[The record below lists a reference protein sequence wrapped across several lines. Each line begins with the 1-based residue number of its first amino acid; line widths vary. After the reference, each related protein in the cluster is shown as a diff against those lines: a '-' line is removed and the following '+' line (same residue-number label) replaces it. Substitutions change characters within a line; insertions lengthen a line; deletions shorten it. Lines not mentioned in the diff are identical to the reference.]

1 MKYEMYYFIMSL
13 KLKEMIT
20 MKWIIALI
28 AVLLPVTGFAQSNI
42 DKAKQFVAERDYLKA
57 YDYALP
63 AVKDAP
69 KNSDV
74 LLLAGEIYLEM
85 EKADSAVQF
94 IAKAVD
100 IDDKTSVMR
109 KYAKAL
115 ARAGKFEEAVKI
127 AKKAI
132 KKDEKD
138 AYNQLALAD
147 VYLKADSLKQAE
159 MTIIVAKDLNKKI
172 PDGFVA
178 LGDLYYAQRVYELAR
193 MNYEEALLLDSNLLD
208 ARIKL
213 ATSYYKLANAE
224 PDKDL
229 SNELFG
235 RSLREWNRITKEDPK
250 NASAFYEQ
258 GKIFYLADKFG
269 EAAKSFYQYTLLRP
283 EGWLGM
289 WYLAQSSFKIGQ
301 YDSAIKQLEIVKI
314 KIDTVKERATLM
326 LAQSQFELKK
336 YKESAAN
343 FAEAQKFSATNPA
356 IKIDALD
363 MERWGRA
370 AILSGD
376 TATALQNFKTVIDN
390 SDGKKCSL
398 MYSYAFL
405 LKEKKMYAESIQ
417 IYRKRIA
424 ACNDSMSIKARLFIG
439 LNFYS
444 DNKPDS
450 AIIAL
455 KEFIQLDPNSMY
467 GRIMLSNSFTALKL
481 ADSSKKTLVE
491 ALEVG
496 KQNPATSKKDLENVL
511 SELCR
516 IYLDAKDYANLLKY
530 AKTWSEINTESATAY
545 IYIAVGYQG
554 NADKENACKNYR
566 EVLKRD
572 KENKVAKQNMKA
584 LGC

>member
-1 MKYEMYYFIMSL
+1 
-13 KLKEMIT
+13 

-28 AVLLPVTGFAQSNI
+28 AVLLPATGFAQSNI

-57 YDYALP
+57 YDYALS
-63 AVKDAP
+63 AVQEAP
-69 KNSDV
+69 KNVDV
-74 LLLAGEIYLEM
+74 LLLAGDIYLEM
-85 EKADSAVQF
+85 EKVDSAVGF
-94 IAKAVD
+94 YARAED
-100 IDDKTSVMR
+100 IDDKTVVLR

-115 ARAGKFEEAVKI
+115 AHAGRFQDAVKY

-138 AYNQLALAD
+138 AYNQLALAY

-159 MTIIVAKDLNKKI
+159 MTIIAAKDLNKTI
-172 PDGFVA
+172 PDGFTA
-178 LGDLYYAQRVYELAR
+178 LGDLYYAQRIYELAR
-193 MNYEEALLLDSNLLD
+193 MNYEEALKLDPSLLD

-235 RSLREWNRITKEDPK
+235 RSLKEWNTITKEDPK

-258 GKIFYLADKFG
+258 GKIFFLADKFG

-283 EGWLGM
+283 EGWLGL

-301 YDSAIKQLEIVKI
+301 YDSAVKQLELVRI
-314 KIDTVKERATLM
+314 KIDTVKERAVLM

-343 FAEAQKFSATNPA
+343 FAEAKKYSATNPA

-376 TATALQNFKTVIDN
+376 TATAFQNFKTVIDN

-398 MYSYAFL
+398 MYSYAYL
-405 LKEKKMYAESIQ
+405 LKEKKMYDESIQ

-424 ACNDSMSIKARLFIG
+424 ACNDSLSYKARLFIG
-439 LNFYS
+439 LCYYS

-450 AIIAL
+450 AVMSL
-455 KEFIQLDPNSMY
+455 REFIQYEPGNLY
-467 GRIMLSNSFTALKL
+467 GRVMLSNSFVALKMM
-481 ADSSKKTLVE
+481 DSSKKTLLE
-491 ALEVG
+491 AYEIG
-496 KQNPATSKKDLENVL
+496 KQNPGTNKRDIENVIG
-511 SELCR
+511 ELCR
-516 IYLDAKDYANLLKY
+516 IYLDAKDYTNLLKY
-530 AKTWSEINTESATAY
+530 SKSWSEINAESTTAY
-545 IYIAVGYQG
+545 IYTAVAYQG
-554 NADKENACKNYR
+554 MQDKENACKNYR

>member
-1 MKYEMYYFIMSL
+1 
-13 KLKEMIT
+13 
-20 MKWIIALI
+20 MKWIFALF
-28 AVLLPVTGFAQSNI
+28 AVLLPATGYAQSNFE
-42 DKAKQFVAERDYLKA
+42 KAKQFSTERDYLQA
-57 YDYALP
+57 YNFALP
-63 AVKDAP
+63 AVKEAP
-69 KNSDV
+69 KNVEV

-85 EKADSAVQF
+85 EKVDSAVQF
-94 IAKAVD
+94 LARAED
-100 IDDKTSVMR
+100 IDNSTNVIR

-115 ARAGKFEEAVKI
+115 ARAGKFQDAVKY

-159 MTIIVAKDLNKKI
+159 MTIIVAKELNKKI

-178 LGDLYYAQRVYELAR
+178 LGDLYYAQKVYELAR
-193 MNYEEALLLDSNLLD
+193 MNYEEALLLDSTLLD

-229 SNELFG
+229 SNELFS
-235 RSLREWNRITKEDPK
+235 RSLKEWNRITKEDPK

-258 GKIFYLADKFG
+258 GKIFYLADKYG

-301 YDSAIKQLEIVKI
+301 YDSAVKQLEIVKL
-314 KIDTVKERATLM
+314 KIDTVNERATLL

-343 FAEAQKFSATNPA
+343 FAIAQKFSVTNPA

-376 TATALQNFKTVIDN
+376 TATAFQNFKTVIDN

-398 MYSYAFL
+398 MYSYAYL
-405 LKEKKMYAESIQ
+405 LKEKKMYDESIQ
-417 IYRKRIA
+417 VYRKRIA
-424 ACNDSMSIKARLFIG
+424 ACNDSMSIKSRLFIG
-439 LNFYS
+439 LNYYS
-444 DNKPDS
+444 YNKPDS
-450 AIIAL
+450 AVIAL
-455 KEFIQLDPNSMY
+455 QEFIQLDPNNLY
-467 GRIMLSNSFTALKL
+467 GRIMLSNSFAALKL
-481 ADSSKKTLVE
+481 TDSSKKTLLDAFE
-491 ALEVG
+491 IG
-496 KQNPATSKKDLENVL
+496 KQNPATSKRDLENVL
-511 SELCR
+511 GEICR
-516 IYLDAKDYANLLKY
+516 IYLDAKDYTNLLKY
-530 AKTWSEINTESATAY
+530 AKTWSELNPESPTAF
-545 IYIAVGYQG
+545 IYIAVSYQG
-554 NADKENACKNYR
+554 NADKDNACKNYR